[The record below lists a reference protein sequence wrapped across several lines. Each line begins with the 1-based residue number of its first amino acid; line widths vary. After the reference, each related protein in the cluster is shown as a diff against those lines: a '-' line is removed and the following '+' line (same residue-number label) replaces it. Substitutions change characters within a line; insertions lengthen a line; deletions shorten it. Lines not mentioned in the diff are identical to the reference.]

1 MFAYG
6 SPVSTSAYPTLAV
19 VLTSVGLLFLTWFF
33 VYELTTTNETGDKK
47 RNLFKELFIASF
59 ASLFLGFGTLFLLLW
74 SGVYV

>member
-1 MFAYG
+1 
-6 SPVSTSAYPTLAV
+6 VCR
-19 VLTSVGLLFLTWFF
+19 
-33 VYELTTTNETGDKK
+33 YELTTTNEPGNKK